1 MVGSFIAAGFDHH
14 LYTFSVRSRLM
25 GKVMEAKS
33 SFIEVLK
40 DRTKQLSIKVIQLY
54 GQLNKTD
61 EGRIMGRQLLRSAS
75 SAAAN
80 YRATRRARSK
90 AEFYAK
96 LSIVIE
102 EMDET
107 LFWLELLEESGIYQS
122 AGLKKIKDEADS
134 LVQILSKARK
144 TASINK

>member
-1 MVGSFIAAGFDHH
+1 MVGGFIAAGFDDD
-14 LYTFSVRSRLM
+14 LYTFSNQSRLM
-25 GKVMEAKS
+25 EKVMEAKS

-40 DRTKQLSIKVIQLY
+40 DRTKQLSIQVIRLY
-54 GQLNKTD
+54 GQLSRTD

-80 YRATRRARSK
+80 YRATCRARSK

-107 LFWLELLEESGIYQS
+107 LFWLELLEESGIHKS
-122 AGLKKIKDEADS
+122 TSLKTIKDEADS
-134 LVQILSKARK
+134 LVRILSKARK
-144 TASINK
+144 TASSSK

>member
-1 MVGSFIAAGFDHH
+1 ME
-14 LYTFSVRSRLM
+14 
-25 GKVMEAKS
+25 KVMEAKS

-40 DRTKQLSIKVIQLY
+40 DRTKQLSIQVIRLC
-54 GQLNKTD
+54 GQLQKTD
-61 EGRIMGRQLLRSAS
+61 EARIIGRQLLRSAS

-80 YRATRRARSK
+80 YRATCRARSK

-102 EMDET
+102 EMDEG

-122 AGLKKIKDEADS
+122 TSLKTIKDEAET
-134 LVQILSKARK
+134 LVRILSKARK
-144 TASINK
+144 TVSTAK

>member
-1 MVGSFIAAGFDHH
+1 MVGGFIAAGFADD
-14 LYTFSVRSRLM
+14 LYTFSNQSRLM
-25 GKVMEAKS
+25 EKVMEAKS

-40 DRTKQLSIKVIQLY
+40 DKTKQLSIQVIRLY
-54 GQLNKTD
+54 GQLSRTD

-75 SAAAN
+75 SAVAN
-80 YRATRRARSK
+80 YRATCRARSK

-107 LFWLELLEESGIYQS
+107 LFWLELLEESGIHKS
-122 AGLKKIKDEADS
+122 TSLKTIKDEAEI
-134 LVQILSKARK
+134 LVRILSKARK
-144 TASINK
+144 TASTNK

>member
-1 MVGSFIAAGFDHH
+1 MVGGFIAAGFYHH
-14 LYTFSVRSRLM
+14 LYTFSNQSRLM
-25 GKVMEAKS
+25 EKVMEAKS

-40 DRTKQLSIKVIQLY
+40 DRTKQLSIQVIRLY
-54 GQLNKTD
+54 GQLSGTD

-80 YRATRRARSK
+80 YRATCRARSK

-102 EMDET
+102 ETDET
-107 LFWLELLEESGIYQS
+107 LFWLELLEESGIHKS
-122 AGLKKIKDEADS
+122 TSLKTIKDEAEI
-134 LVQILSKARK
+134 LVRILSKARK
-144 TASINK
+144 TASTNK